1 MHILQCVLIALQ
13 LQWRWYTRYTVR
25 LLFGVHARL
34 SKAVLHSCNG
44 ATQGVHVLMCVCEW
58 VRVCVCVC
66 VCVCTCE
73 CVCVWVCV
81 CMCVYVVSFVLVWPI
96 AWRGSYWERPWQIL
110 PSVHVC
116 GPALE
121 RERKREREMRWDEM
135 REGKGHSKEQR
146 MKKKGL
152 LRVSYPP
159 SLLHYAFLS

>member
-1 MHILQCVLIALQ
+1 
-13 LQWRWYTRYTVR
+13 
-25 LLFGVHARL
+25 
-34 SKAVLHSCNG
+34 
-44 ATQGVHVLMCVCEW
+44 MCVNCFAIAMAMVHQIHRSFVIWGARTIKQSSASFVQWCYTGCTCIDVCVW
-58 VRVCVCVC
+58 VSTCVCVCVC

-146 MKKKGL
+146 MKKKRIIKG
-152 LRVSYPP
+152 
-159 SLLHYAFLS
+159 